1 MINMGCLPWAGAYL
15 RMPFRGKI
23 TTAIYQTTQR
33 KNVDPG
39 LIFCF
44 RWAYQGYDA
53 NSERLMR
60 KLYCLRGRDK
70 WELGAPSRCLKW
82 MHAYTVTSQLSGEWP
97 VLWWCDIC
105 SSLTPGVSHRWCTE
119 VLRTAN
125 RICIGYRVTAGAW
138 IAAWHTYCSPPL
150 CSFLRAGARWHY
162 LLGADVF
169 MLHHGYKMTMPD
181 LTCILKWTP
190 MKIKSGLFIAKLQ
203 RRPSQ
208 QDWPVAFAV
217 SWCFMALTDYYCYV
231 YFRLSGAFLCLHVCQ
246 LDSLLARVYSTVY

>member
-60 KLYCLRGRDK
+60 KQYCLRGRDK

-138 IAAWHTYCSPPL
+138 MAAWHTYCSPPSWCQMTL
-150 CSFLRAGARWHY
+150 SAWGWRVYASSWIQNDHAGP
-162 LLGADVF
+162 DVH
-169 MLHHGYKMTMPD
+169 LKVD
-181 LTCILKWTP
+181 SDEDKKWTFHR
-190 MKIKSGLFIAKLQ
+190 KTGQKAESAGLTSSFC
-203 RRPSQ
+203 S
-208 QDWPVAFAV
+208 
-217 SWCFMALTDYYCYV
+217 
-231 YFRLSGAFLCLHVCQ
+231 
-246 LDSLLARVYSTVY
+246 